1 METST
6 KALALEILLHTD
18 QTTLEAHNYGSSS
31 MYASPDKHL
40 MNTYNLSIWKLRQED
55 HKLEHCQHRQHR
67 QHSGPCLKE
76 KKHRAHIPQTQ
87 NYT

>member
-31 MYASPDKHL
+31 MYAFADKHL

-55 HKLEHCQHRQHR
+55 YKLEHRQHR
-67 QHSGPCLKE
+67 QHSGLCLKE
-76 KKHRAHIPQTQ
+76 KSRAHIPQTQ